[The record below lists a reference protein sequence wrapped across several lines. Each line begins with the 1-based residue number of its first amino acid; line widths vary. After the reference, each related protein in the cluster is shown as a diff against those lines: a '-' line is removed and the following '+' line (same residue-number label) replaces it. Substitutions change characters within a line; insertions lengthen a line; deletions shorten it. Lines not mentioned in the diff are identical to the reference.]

1 MEYLTVLIKTSVGDF
16 NIWNSSTLLLP
27 KISTSKIRH
36 CLIDNYVDLDS
47 EIVGNTCGKTLTQDM
62 SW

>member
-27 KISTSKIRH
+27 KISTSKIRQ
-36 CLIDNYVDLDS
+36 LDLDS
-47 EIVGNTCGKTLTQDM
+47 ETFGNIRGKMLTQDI
-62 SW
+62 SWQL